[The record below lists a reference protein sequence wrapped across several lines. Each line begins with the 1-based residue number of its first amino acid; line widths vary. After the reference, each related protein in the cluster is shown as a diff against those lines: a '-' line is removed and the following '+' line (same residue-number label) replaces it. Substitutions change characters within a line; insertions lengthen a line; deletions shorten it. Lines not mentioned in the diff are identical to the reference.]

1 MKINFKKTLVKGAVA
16 LLCGAAL
23 VGCGRLAAGD
33 SKESENKNSGGDK
46 DTVLMYQVGVAP
58 ENLDELMEIAN
69 KRIEDEVGVRLKI
82 QYIGW
87 GDYEKKMNVI
97 TSSGENYDIAFA
109 QDYLNNAQKG
119 AYADLTELAQKY
131 APETMEQIDEA
142 YITGNTIDGKLY
154 AIPVNANVYA
164 QQMFT
169 FNPTFL
175 DKYDMNISKVET
187 LEDLE
192 PFLQT
197 VKDNESGVVPL
208 TAGSGWRIEKD
219 LDYLIGN
226 NVPLGIDLNG
236 DPKKLI
242 NPYEEGDSLLPLL
255 DTMHDYYTKGF
266 VPADAATSQTA
277 YNTDED
283 TWFVRQETQGPY
295 DYGDYLL
302 QRITGKE
309 ITSRPFSKAAKTV
322 AQARMANFVISNNSK
337 KKEESMKVLNLLNSD
352 PELLNGLVYG
362 VEGRNW
368 EKTDEEGR
376 IRLLD
381 GYSDPKSGYMSAWNL
396 ANNAILYIDE
406 KVTDEQIE
414 HRDKSIEEAE
424 ESPLLGF
431 NFVTDNVKTEIT
443 NVNNVAAQYTAGLQ
457 TGSVDPKKVVPE
469 YLEKLKEAG
478 LDKIQE
484 EAQKQ
489 FDEFNANK

>member
-1 MKINFKKTLVKGAVA
+1 MNIKKSFVKGAVA
-16 LLCGAAL
+16 LLCGVAL
-23 VGCGRLAAGD
+23 VGCGRLASGD
-33 SKESENKNSGGDK
+33 DKASESKTASGDK
-46 DTVLMYQVGVAP
+46 DTVLMYQVGVPP
-58 ENLDELMEIAN
+58 ENMTELMEIAN
-69 KRIEDEVGVRLKI
+69 KRIGDELGLNLKI

-109 QDYLNNAQKG
+109 TDYLNNAQKG
-119 AYADLTELAQKY
+119 AYADLTELSKKF
-131 APETMEQIDEA
+131 APEAMEQLDEA
-142 YITGNTIDGKLY
+142 YIKGNTVDGKLY
-154 AIPVNANVYA
+154 AMPVNANVYA

-175 DKYDMNISKVET
+175 EKYDMDISNVTKLT
-187 LEDLE
+187 DLE

-197 VKDNESGVVPL
+197 VKDNETGVVPL

-219 LDYLIGN
+219 IDFLIGN
-226 NVPLGIDLNG
+226 SVPLGVDLNG
-236 DPKKLI
+236 DPSKLI
-242 NPYEEGDSLLPLL
+242 NPYVEGKGLLPQL
-255 DTMHDYYTKGF
+255 DTMHDYYKKGF

-283 TWFVRQETQGPY
+283 TWFVRAETQGPF

-302 QRITGKE
+302 QRITGKD
-309 ITSRPFSKAAKTV
+309 IQSKPYTKPAKTV

-337 KKEESMKVLNLLNSD
+337 KKEESMKILNMLNSD

-368 EKTDEEGR
+368 EKTDEDGR
-376 IRLLD
+376 VRLLE
-381 GYSDPKSGYMSAWNL
+381 GYQDPKSGYMSAWNL
-396 ANNAILYIDE
+396 ANNEILYTDE
-406 KVTDEQIE
+406 AVTDEQIE
-414 HRDKSIEEAE
+414 YKEKSIKEAE

-431 NFVTDNVKTEIT
+431 NFVTDSVKTEIT
-443 NVNNVAAQYTAGLQ
+443 NVNNVSAQYTAGLQ

-478 LDKIQE
+478 IDKIQE